1 MLPFIF
7 TRPAALWAL
16 VLCALP
22 ALIYWFRRRQK
33 SVVRWGAMRFLAAAQ
48 EKVQRKNR
56 LMELLILGLQTLA
69 LLCVVLASAG
79 MSLKSEF
86 EAVSDSAVS
95 SNLWILDVSDSM
107 NAQWNGGPETR
118 LDAAKRLIPKGQT
131 MIEVSDWRKVPE
143 LPKAPI
149 SCVTL
154 LSDCPADPT
163 FTAFLKEL
171 KEKTPGAAHHLVSV
185 FSPVQNLWVSR
196 LELTQTPALA
206 EGKQTVKLTV
216 RNDSAS
222 SRDAVLVELAL
233 EKKDSKN
240 GFLPV
245 QKGEKWLKIAPS
257 SEASAQWEVKF
268 PEAGEFRV
276 TARLKTRDDF
286 PADDSRSVTI
296 QAKEAARFLISES
309 FQPAANVSEAAQTEA
324 APNLRAALSALFSAR
339 CPEVAVEKILRVDS
353 VQDADFSA
361 LDLAACDAVFLLN
374 PPFFTEAEAQN
385 LRSYVQNGGALWVF
399 PGNQTKPETFE
410 PLADFLPAVVSGE
423 MKSKEESQSE
433 AENVTPKIPD
443 GPRRVVE
450 LFAQNPQ
457 SGLEA
462 APVFQWFSLKPAED
476 SVVELELSTGEPLLV
491 TRDFGR
497 GRTAIS
503 AIPADSRSSAFPL
516 LPVWVP
522 LVDQTL
528 HFLTSAGGL
537 DSTANCLAEESA
549 RLGAPVEP
557 ASIPL
562 SWEFRTLSPT
572 ETGEVTL
579 KKHFLAPLLY
589 TAAALALFLASVLSL
604 GVWRRND

>member
-1 MLPFIF
+1 MFPFLF
-7 TRPAALWAL
+7 TRPWILWAL
-16 VLCALP
+16 PLCVIP

-69 LLCVVLASAG
+69 ILCVVLASAG

-95 SNLWILDVSDSM
+95 SNLWILDISDSM
-107 NAQWNGGPETR
+107 NAQWIGGPETR

-131 MIEVSDWRKVPE
+131 VIEVSDWRKVPE

-171 KEKTPGAAHHLVSV
+171 EEKTPGAVHRLVSV
-185 FSPVQNLWVSR
+185 FSPVQNLWLSR
-196 LELTQTPALA
+196 LELTQTPALVG
-206 EGKQTVKLTV
+206 EKHTVELAV
-216 RNDSAS
+216 RNDSDI
-222 SRDAVLVELAL
+222 SRDAALVELAL
-233 EKKDSKN
+233 EKKDLKN
-240 GFLPV
+240 VFLPV
-245 QKGEKWLKIAPS
+245 NKGEKWLKISPN
-257 SEASAQWEVKF
+257 SEALAQWEVTF

-276 TARLKTRDDF
+276 TASLKTRDDF

-296 QAKEAARFLISES
+296 HVKETTRFLISES
-309 FQPAANVSEAAQTEA
+309 FQPAANASEASQPAA
-324 APNLRAALSALFSAR
+324 APNLRSALSALFSVR
-339 CPEVAVEKILRVDS
+339 CPEVSTEKILHVDS
-353 VQDADFSA
+353 VRDADFGT
-361 LDLAACDAVFLLN
+361 LDLPSYDAVFLLD

-399 PGNQTKPETFE
+399 PGSQTKPETFA
-410 PLADFLPAVVSGE
+410 PLADFLPAVVSGV
-423 MKSKEESQSE
+423 MKKDV
-433 AENVTPKIPD
+433 ENVTPKISD
-443 GPRRVVE
+443 GPRHVAE

-462 APVFQWFSLKPAED
+462 APVFQWFPLQPAED

-497 GRTAIS
+497 GRTVIA
-503 AIPADSRSSAFPL
+503 AIPADSRSSALPL

-528 HFLTSAGGL
+528 RFLTSAAGS
-537 DSTANCLAEESA
+537 DPAENCPIEESR
-549 RLGAPVEP
+549 RLDVSSEP
-557 ASIPL
+557 AAIPL
-562 SWEFRTLSPT
+562 SWDFRTLSPT

-579 KKHFLAPLLY
+579 KKHFLVSFLY
-589 TAAALALFLASVLSL
+589 VVAALALFLASVLSM
-604 GVWRRND
+604 GVWRGNSTR

>member
-56 LMELLILGLQTLA
+56 LMEFLILALQTLA
-69 LLCVVLASAG
+69 VLCVVLASAG

-86 EAVSDSAVS
+86 KAVSDSAAA
-95 SNLWILDVSDSM
+95 SNLWLLDVSDSM

-118 LDAAKRLIPKGQT
+118 LDAAKRLIPSGQT
-131 MIEVSDWRKVPE
+131 VIEVSDWRKVPE

-149 SCVTL
+149 SRVTL
-154 LSDCPADPT
+154 VSDCPADPH
-163 FTAFLKEL
+163 FAAFLTEL
-171 KEKTPGAAHHLVSV
+171 EEKTPGAAHRLVSV

-196 LELTQTPALA
+196 LELTRTPALT
-206 EGKQTVKLTV
+206 EGKQTVELAV
-216 RNDSAS
+216 SNDSAS

-245 QKGEKWLKIAPS
+245 QKGEKWLKIAPN
-257 SEASAQWEVKF
+257 SEASAQWEVTF

-296 QAKEAARFLISES
+296 HAKEAARFLISES
-309 FQPAANVSEAAQTEA
+309 FQPAANASEATQTEA

-361 LDLAACDAVFLLN
+361 LDLAACDAVFLMN

-399 PGNQTKPETFE
+399 PGNQTKPETFA
-410 PLADFLPAVVSGE
+410 PLADFLPGVVSGE
-423 MKSKEESQSE
+423 MKSSAEPQSE

-443 GPRRVVE
+443 GPRRVAE

-462 APVFQWFSLKPAED
+462 APVFQWFPLQPAGD
-476 SVVELELSTGEPLLV
+476 SVVELALSTGEPLLV
-491 TRDFGR
+491 LKDFGR
-497 GRTAIS
+497 GRTAIAS
-503 AIPADSRSSAFPL
+503 IPADSRASALPL

-528 HFLTSAGGL
+528 HFLTSAGGT
-537 DSTANCLAEESA
+537 DLATEESS
-549 RLGAPVEP
+549 RLGVPAEP

-572 ETGEVTL
+572 ETGEATL
-579 KKHFLAPLLY
+579 KKHFLAPLLFVL
-589 TAAALALFLASVLSL
+589 AAAALFLASILS
-604 GVWRRND
+604 RRF